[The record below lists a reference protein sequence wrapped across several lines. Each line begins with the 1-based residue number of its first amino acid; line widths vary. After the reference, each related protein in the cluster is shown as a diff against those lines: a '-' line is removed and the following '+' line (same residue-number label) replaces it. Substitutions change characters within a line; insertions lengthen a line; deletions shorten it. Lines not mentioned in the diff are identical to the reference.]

1 MSRSDDKISVGKPI
15 PRLQAARAAKGYSV
29 AVTWENGIV
38 DTIDLSPFI
47 LGYKVFRPLRS
58 DRALFES
65 VQVDEDGTAIV
76 WSEAIDMAAY
86 TLERLA
92 ESQRVWT
99 TDEVRDWMKRH
110 HLTLDSAAPV
120 LGISRRTMA
129 AISSGERP
137 VDLTLTLALRG
148 YDKIMDEKAA

>member
-1 MSRSDDKISVGKPI
+1 MSRSDDKVAVGKPI
-15 PRLQAARAAKGYSV
+15 PRIRAAKAGEGYSV
-29 AVTWENGIV
+29 AVTWENGTT
-38 DTIDLSPFI
+38 DGIDLLPFI
-47 LGYKVFRPLRS
+47 FGYKVFRPLRN

-65 VQVDEDGTAIV
+65 LQVDEDGTAIV
-76 WSEAIDMAAY
+76 WTDAMDMAAY

-99 TDEVRDWMKRH
+99 TDDVRDWMKRH

-120 LGISRRTMA
+120 LGVSRRTMA